1 MNKFINKKY
10 IQCPKG
16 NFKFITINIK
26 NNESNEE
33 SINKIIEL
41 LTEEKKV
48 NLFAINTFGIPEKL
62 VSQIKNIK
70 YTKAQTKD
78 ELFFIEPNA
87 IYLIIKLSYYA
98 QRLNINQYEKINII
112 NSEIMEETE
121 KLFPPNIIYC
131 EEIYKDEKNK
141 IKFCTYNEMMDGFSN
156 FFNAIIQRKNNHID
170 FSNILRYLYF
180 IKEKMNAINLKEKE
194 MDEKI
199 IDLKKVKEVSD
210 ELLQKNKRI
219 VLIGKLRNIIKV

>member
-1 MNKFINKKY
+1 MENSDILFGFNIFSKSLVNNNLSILNKNPFEHLKLLDKKKFFDIYEYPQKKEGNDFLNFISFDDNNITNGFLNYLFDIKQDDPFRLKLEENEEEKMNKFINKKY

-48 NLFAINTFGIPEKL
+48 NLFAINSFGIPEKL

-78 ELFFIEPNA
+78 ELFFIELNA

-98 QRLNINQYEKINII
+98 
-112 NSEIMEETE
+112 
-121 KLFPPNIIYC
+121 
-131 EEIYKDEKNK
+131 
-141 IKFCTYNEMMDGFSN
+141 
-156 FFNAIIQRKNNHID
+156 
-170 FSNILRYLYF
+170 
-180 IKEKMNAINLKEKE
+180 
-194 MDEKI
+194 
-199 IDLKKVKEVSD
+199 
-210 ELLQKNKRI
+210 
-219 VLIGKLRNIIKV
+219 

>member
-1 MNKFINKKY
+1 
-10 IQCPKG
+10 
-16 NFKFITINIK
+16 
-26 NNESNEE
+26 
-33 SINKIIEL
+33 
-41 LTEEKKV
+41 
-48 NLFAINTFGIPEKL
+48 
-62 VSQIKNIK
+62 
-70 YTKAQTKD
+70 
-78 ELFFIEPNA
+78 
-87 IYLIIKLSYYA
+87 
-98 QRLNINQYEKINII
+98 
-112 NSEIMEETE
+112 
-121 KLFPPNIIYC
+121 
-131 EEIYKDEKNK
+131 
-141 IKFCTYNEMMDGFSN
+141 MMDGFCN